1 MNAHEITREFLR
13 QHRRRVRS
21 TLLLWSGALTLGAV
35 GLTGFERLGW
45 WPGATGWTLATIG
58 AAAVLLGTWLVRVR
72 RVTPQGL
79 ARELDA
85 RWTLRARLES
95 ATELE
100 RDETTWAAALRGNA
114 GTALAGR
121 KLPGAFGWRGGQ
133 VMISLLLCLLLTEGV
148 SFMVRTIS
156 ASVSAAKPEAK
167 APDDVHA
174 SIEWKTPES
183 EIKATAIEEVPLT
196 ALAESTT
203 GFRSASL
210 EMIVNGDRELS
221 QPIDAATLGDGTK
234 PGTHELGPS
243 LYLDELQLKP
253 FDVVS
258 YRLVAELKTPGTKRV
273 VSSPPQFVEIRPPQ
287 KDAALRGSGS
297 STFPGQLY
305 ELKARQLQ
313 LIKQNAALAQLTAVA
328 DSDPTWATENAG
340 VAAEQEK
347 LAART
352 AEVLAGVKAQNP
364 PPLVTGNLG
373 EAETA
378 MKSASKDIA
387 ARSNEAAA
395 KPQNRALALII
406 ELEKFIQQALAGSGP
421 PASDPIKDEQTF
433 KLPARAETPAGQLE
447 ELAARQQAA
456 NAAAAA
462 AAAASAGGDGTA
474 GDGKATAEQEA
485 IGQNAATLAGNGGY
499 QDDVRDAIGRASG
512 NARDAARQLK
522 LDDRAAARVPAAAA
536 EQAFNEAVE
545 EQEKAG
551 RAAAVAELEQVR
563 RALNAASR
571 ASAGER
577 TTQLA
582 TARTTLR
589 EAALQQQRTGSAE
602 AAQELA
608 RLADLIGGAPA
619 AGRRAAPTASAPNS
633 PERAREVA
641 VAAAHSQVQLSPR
654 TVAVSRAVRL
664 LNRSGER
671 LAAAAAEPA
680 ASDTLGNLE
689 IASQEAQWVTG
700 DATTI
705 ELAQQ
710 LAAQADALQR
720 AAAGEAAKKRE
731 VGEAAKK
738 LATALEHGRPDEP
751 RDRIVRHFNPADVDP
766 LYREAVESYFER
778 LSRDPRRAAPA
789 TSR

>member
-1 MNAHEITREFLR
+1 MNAHDITREFLR

-21 TLLLWSGALTLGAV
+21 TLLLWSGALTLGALA
-35 GLTGFERLGW
+35 LTGLERLGW
-45 WPGATGWTLATIG
+45 WPGATVWTLATIG
-58 AAAVLLGTWLVRVR
+58 AAALLLGAWLVRVR
-72 RVTPQGL
+72 RVTPQRL

-100 RDETTWAAALRGNA
+100 REETTWAAALRDNA
-114 GTALAGR
+114 GTALAER
-121 KLPGAFGWRGGQ
+121 KLPGALGWRGGQ
-133 VMISLLLCLLLTEGV
+133 VLLSILVCLLLTEGI
-148 SFMVRTIS
+148 SFVVKSIGTSSS
-156 ASVSAAKPEAK
+156 ALAAKSEAK
-167 APDDVHA
+167 AADDVHA
-174 SIEWKTPES
+174 SIEWKTPEA

-196 ALAESTT
+196 ALADSTT

-221 QPIDAATLGDGTK
+221 QPIDAATLGEGTK
-234 PGTHELGPS
+234 PGAHELGPS

-258 YRLVAELKTPGTKRV
+258 YRLVAELNTPGAKRV

-297 STFPGQLY
+297 STFPAQLY

-313 LIKQNAALAQLTAVA
+313 LIKQNAALAQLAAMA
-328 DSDPTWATENAG
+328 DSDPSWAPENAR

-352 AEVLAGVKAQNP
+352 AEVLAGVKAENP

-378 MKSASKDIA
+378 MKGASKEIA
-387 ARSNEAAA
+387 ARSNESAA

-406 ELEKFIQQALAGSGP
+406 ELEKFIQQALSGSGP

-433 KLPARAETPAGQLE
+433 KLPARSETPAGQLE
-447 ELAARQQAA
+447 ALAARQQAA

-462 AAAASAGGDGTA
+462 AGATAGADGTA
-474 GDGKATAEQEA
+474 GDGKAAAEQEA
-485 IGQNAATLAGNGGY
+485 IAQNAAALSGNGGY
-499 QDDVRDAIGRASG
+499 QDDVRNAIDRAGG

-545 EQEKAG
+545 EQEKTG
-551 RAAAVAELEQVR
+551 RATAVAELEQVR
-563 RALNAASR
+563 RVLNTASR

-577 TTQLA
+577 ATQLA
-582 TARTTLR
+582 TVRTTLR
-589 EAALQQQRTGSAE
+589 EAAVEQQRTGSAE
-602 AAQELA
+602 AAQELV

-619 AGRRAAPTASAPNS
+619 AGRRVAPTASAPNS

-654 TVAVSRAVRL
+654 TVAVSRAVRML
-664 LNRSGER
+664 SRAGER
-671 LAAAAAEPA
+671 LTGAANSA

-710 LAAQADALQR
+710 LTTQADALQR
-720 AAAGEAAKKRE
+720 AGSGEGAKGREAGESA
-731 VGEAAKK
+731 VK
-738 LATALEHGRPDEP
+738 LATALEHGRPDDA
-751 RDRIVRHFNPADVDP
+751 RDRIVRQFNPADVDP

-778 LSRDPRRAAPA
+778 LSRDPRRPSPA